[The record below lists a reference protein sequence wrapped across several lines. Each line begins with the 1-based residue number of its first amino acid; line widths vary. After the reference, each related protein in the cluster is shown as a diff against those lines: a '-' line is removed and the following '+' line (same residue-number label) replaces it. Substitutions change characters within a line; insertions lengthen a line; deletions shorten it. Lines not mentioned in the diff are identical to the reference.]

1 MLVPRKISAPKNESD
16 LHFFLKQVALALL
29 AQRFKCRL
37 IATEV
42 YLPDISKER
51 EKLRKEYFRE
61 NKGIYADAVGLNTKH
76 LHSKNQKDTVY
87 SIEVKVSKQDFQN
100 GYCVDAD
107 LNYVLTP
114 KDLIN
119 PKDLFQ
125 GVGLLE
131 ADLESLRYYKSGE
144 IKGVKVVKKPQRVK
158 VPKEGNENRAKIITH
173 ALMQRSRNQLTWEN
187 LWFYPGFNQKE
198 NKKFLKQLEVR

>member
-1 MLVPRKISAPKNESD
+1 MLVPRKIVAPKNESD
-16 LHFFLKQVALALL
+16 LHFFLKQVAVALL
-29 AQRFKCRL
+29 VQRFNCRL
-37 IATEV
+37 VATEV
-42 YLPDISKER
+42 YLPDISRER
-51 EKLRKEYFRE
+51 CKLREETFKD
-61 NKGIYADAVGLNTKH
+61 NKGIYSDAVGLNTKR
-76 LHSKNQKDTVY
+76 LYSKNEKDTFY

-114 KDLIN
+114 KGLVN
-119 PKDLFQ
+119 PEDLFP

-131 ADLESLRYYKSGE
+131 ADLENLRYYKSGE
-144 IKGVKVVKKPQRVK
+144 IKGVKVVKRPQRVK
-158 VPKEGNENRAKIITH
+158 VPKEGNENRTKIITH

-198 NKKFLKQLEVR
+198 NKKFLKHLNS